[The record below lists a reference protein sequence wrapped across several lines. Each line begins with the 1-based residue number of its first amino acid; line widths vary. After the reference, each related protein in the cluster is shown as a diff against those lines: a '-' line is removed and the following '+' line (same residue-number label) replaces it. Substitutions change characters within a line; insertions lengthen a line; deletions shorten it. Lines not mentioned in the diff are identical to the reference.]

1 MNQSK
6 SIKLKHYDKVLFFA
20 SSFSF
25 LLTLVINFIAN
36 SIPLNGLTTGEISD
50 MYPNYFVPASF
61 TFSIWGVIYSAL
73 FVYIFFR
80 IRTLNQTITQRQIDF
95 FVKIDGLFLIS
106 NVMNVL
112 WLLSWHYLWM
122 LASVLSM
129 VGLFIS
135 LLLIAILMKKQSLPA
150 FIPFRI
156 YFGWITIALIAN
168 VTTLIVSDFQA
179 FQWLWNGGEVSEQL
193 LTFGVILI
201 GIIIG
206 SLTTWT
212 FNDGWY
218 GGVIIWALFG
228 IYIRHIISLPN
239 FGITMVANISFLGI
253 CILSVLILG
262 MKQKFLLQSMKKLLK

>member
-1 MNQSK
+1 MKQSNAFNL
-6 SIKLKHYDKVLFFA
+6 KLFEKVLFFA
-20 SSFSF
+20 SSTSF
-25 LLTLVINFIAN
+25 LVTLIINFLAN

-80 IRTLNQTITQRQIDF
+80 IRALDQTTSQRQTKF
-95 FVKIDGLFLIS
+95 FIKIDGLFLIS

-112 WLLSWHYLWM
+112 WLVSWHFLWM

-129 VGLFIS
+129 VGLLIS
-135 LLLIAILMKKQSLPA
+135 LLCIALIMKKQTLPA
-150 FIPFRI
+150 LIPFRI
-156 YFGWITIALIAN
+156 YFGWITIAFIAN
-168 VTTLIVSDFQA
+168 VTTLIVSDFEA
-179 FQWLWNGGEVSEQL
+179 FQWLWNGGEVSEQI
-193 LTFGVILI
+193 LTLGVILV

-228 IYIRHIISLPN
+228 IYIRHTISLPN
-239 FGITMVANISFLGI
+239 FGITMVANIALAGI

>member
-6 SIKLKHYDKVLFFA
+6 STRLKQYEKVLFFSA
-20 SSFSF
+20 LFSF

-80 IRTLNQTITQRQIDF
+80 MRSLDQTTSLRQTMF
-95 FVKIDGLFLIS
+95 FFKVDALFLIS

-112 WLLSWHYLWM
+112 WLVSWHYLWIV
-122 LASVLSM
+122 ASVLSM

-135 LLLIAILMKKQSLPA
+135 LLLIALVMKKQSLPA
-150 FIPFRI
+150 LIPFRI

-168 VTTLIVSDFQA
+168 ITTLIVSDFDT

-193 LTFGVILI
+193 LTFAVIFI
-201 GIIIG
+201 GIVIG
-206 SLTTWT
+206 SLTTWIL
-212 FNDGWY
+212 NDAWY

-228 IYIRHIISLPN
+228 IYSRHTMSLPN
-239 FGITMVANISFLGI
+239 FGITMVANISLVGI
-253 CILSVLILG
+253 IFIIVVILG
-262 MKQKFLLQSMKKLLK
+262 MKHKFLLQSMKKLLK

>member
-6 SIKLKHYDKVLFFA
+6 SIKLKYYEKVLFFA

-25 LLTLVINFIAN
+25 LLTLVLNFIAN

-80 IRTLNQTITQRQIDF
+80 IRTLDQTTSHKQTMF
-95 FVKIDGLFLIS
+95 FLKIDGLFLMS
-106 NVMNVL
+106 NVMNGL
-112 WLLSWHYLWM
+112 WLVSWHYLWM

-129 VGLFIS
+129 VGLFIT
-135 LLLIAILMKKQSLPA
+135 LLLIAFVISKQSLPA

-168 VTTLIVSDFQA
+168 ITTFIVADFNT

-206 SLTTWT
+206 SFTTWKL
-212 FNDGWY
+212 NDAWY
-218 GGVIIWALFG
+218 GSVIIWALFG
-228 IYIRHIISLPN
+228 IYTRHTTSLPN
-239 FGITMVANISFLGI
+239 FGITMVANISLVGI
-253 CILSVLILG
+253 SILIVLILG